1 MINRHGPLLLALLAA
16 AFCTSCAPRAFAP
29 EPPTAGVTVLATCP
43 GLEPADVERRLAV
56 PLESEL
62 AKIEGVSRVITR
74 CEAGTCT
81 ILLQYEPPVRAD
93 NIAYEA
99 GAVINQLEARL
110 PAGAKA
116 VVRAY
121 DSRRPPDLVIALV
134 LDAEH
139 VEPGHYAPVQKFG
152 IGIMQLP
159 SAVHLEVLG
168 APRRQLEITVDPK
181 RAAAFG
187 ITVDKVT
194 QAIRKQILTVDEY
207 TTVLVLP
214 RARDELEDKD
224 PGRIPVAVV
233 GNATVRLRD
242 VAEVKPTLRPGVIHR
257 VDRAPAVLI
266 NVFLRSGASADELAA
281 CFERILKLPRPPLV
295 KRIVVISARRD

>member
-1 MINRHGPLLLALLAA
+1 MINNHAPVVLALLAA
-16 AFCTSCAPRAFAP
+16 LCASCSPRAPAP
-29 EPPTAGVTVLATCP
+29 QPPTAGVTVLATAA
-43 GLEPADVERRLAV
+43 GLLPADVERRLAL
-56 PLESEL
+56 PLETKL
-62 AKIEGVSRVITR
+62 AKIKGVSRVITR
-74 CEAGTCT
+74 CEANGCT

-93 NIAYEA
+93 HIAYEA

-121 DSRRPPDLVIALV
+121 DSHRPPDLVIALV

-139 VEPGHYAPVQKFG
+139 VEPGHYAPVQEFG

-159 SAVHLEVLG
+159 SAVQHEVVG
-168 APRRQLEITVDPK
+168 APRRQLEITVDPE
-181 RAAAFG
+181 RAASFG
-187 ITVDKVT
+187 ITVDKIT

-214 RARDELEDKD
+214 RARDELDKD

-233 GNATVRLRD
+233 GSATVRLRD
-242 VAEVKPTLRPGVIHR
+242 VAAVKLALRPGVIYR
-257 VDRAPAVLI
+257 VDGAPAVLI
-266 NVFLRSGASADELAA
+266 NVFLRSGASADAVAA

-295 KRIVVISARRD
+295 KRIVAISVRRD